1 MSLRERFWKRVEKG
15 DGCWLWTGAADLK
28 GYGMITVTAAEAH
41 EAPGCGA
48 KAKAHR
54 VAWSLVNG
62 AVPDGMLVCHRCDVP
77 ACVNPAH
84 LFLGTI
90 RDNIQDAAAKG
101 RMARKLTDEEV
112 AQIRLLA
119 ARGIAGHQIGKMYG
133 VATSTVNRI
142 AARSVRVLRTV
153 DIGDGGLPPSAS
165 PNTAQAE
172 GRGSPR
178 VPRLIL

>member
-1 MSLRERFWKRVEKG
+1 M
-15 DGCWLWTGAADLK
+15 T
-28 GYGMITVTAAEAH
+28 TVTAAEAH

-54 VAWSLVNG
+54 
-62 AVPDGMLVCHRCDVP
+62 
-77 ACVNPAH
+77 
-84 LFLGTI
+84 
-90 RDNIQDAAAKG
+90 
-101 RMARKLTDEEV
+101 DEEV

-142 AARSVRVLRTV
+142 AARSVRVLRAV